1 MCPQEKLKGDQP
13 IAILLCKLSDSDY
26 EPQPVAWFE
35 DLFVKQNT
43 RGINDYWRDA
53 SFGNI
58 TLNGSK
64 VFGWR
69 DIGMTRQQLFDSD
82 PIKDENGNT
91 IGVTRQ
97 GAINAGVN
105 AFDEDMSKY
114 KCVIVVY
121 NISMG
126 GGPGGSSGKGILA
139 NSIVVDE
146 IPGGLNSWGFS
157 YLAHEIGHAA
167 FGLIDS
173 FDESPRTYD
182 NIPGLYCD
190 RHDIMSAM
198 SVASFDH
205 SVSGVNVKAGPL
217 LNTAAMD
224 ILGWLDYSDRVAI
237 WDPYI
242 SPGPFKLTSLS
253 NPNSPGF
260 IALKCGRYYIEFR
273 TQEGWDTG
281 LVHPTTGLAHP
292 TVLVHRI
299 DKYFYKG
306 EYKGE
311 ATWVIS
317 PSPGPDNQCWN
328 HEVLENESIELKQTI
343 QSKTSNGSVVTHH
356 TWTVKVI
363 SFDNNEATIS
373 IDHKYNQIPLP
384 YGPLYREPLSF
395 EIPPYDEFIERLK
408 EIVPKWKEEWSVNVK
423 KFPLREEVDNLLDT
437 LSAADKIQDKKSRN
451 LIVEQ
456 TFSALERTIS
466 KAKKGKRD
474 ITFGKK

>member
-1 MCPQEKLKGDQP
+1 MCPQKQLKGDQP
-13 IAILLCKLSDSDY
+13 IAILLCKFSDNDS
-26 EPQPVAWFE
+26 EPKPVTWFE

-43 RGINDYWRDA
+43 RGVNDYWRDA

-69 DIGMTRQQLFDSD
+69 DIGMTKQELFDKRPGRD
-82 PIKDENGNT
+82 DEGNIIKKADGSAAK
-91 IGVTRQ
+91 VTRW
-97 GAINAGVN
+97 GAILEAINFFSDV
-105 AFDEDMSKY
+105 DISLY
-114 KCVIVVY
+114 KCVVVVY
-121 NISMG
+121 NVDIENG
-126 GGPGGSSGKGILA
+126 GAANGHILA
-139 NSIVVDE
+139 NDTSLYN
-146 IPGGLNSWGFS
+146 GGVTFF
-157 YLAHEIGHAA
+157 AHEIGHCA

-173 FDESPRTYD
+173 FDESPKETWSVA
-182 NIPGLYCD
+182 GVYCD
-190 RHDIMSAM
+190 QHDIMSAM
-198 SVASFDH
+198 NVASFDH

-217 LNTAAMD
+217 LNTAAMA

-273 TQEGWDTG
+273 TREGWDTG
-281 LVHPTTGLAHP
+281 LARP

-299 DKYFYKG
+299 DKYFYDG

-343 QSKTSNGSVVTHH
+343 QSETSNGSVVTHH

-373 IDHKYNQIPLP
+373 IDHKYKQIPSL
-384 YGPLYREPLSF
+384 YLPLYREPLSF
-395 EIPPYDEFIERLK
+395 EIPPYDEFLERLK
-408 EIVPKWKEEWSVNVK
+408 DIVPKWIEEWSGNVK
-423 KFPLREEVDNLLDT
+423 KFPLRAEVDNLLDT
-437 LSAADKIQDKKSRN
+437 LDAANKIQDKKSRN

-456 TFSALERTIS
+456 TFSALERTVS